1 MRIRNWSQV
10 YLAVSLTTLATL
22 ILELSLTRIFS
33 VIFFYHFAFLAIS
46 VALFGLGLGG
56 VVSYLLAG
64 RKGDLLTRLGILA
77 ALNGVVVVVALKLVL
92 VLGSDVHLWT
102 LAAVYFVSATPFL
115 LAGAVLSMAIADTI
129 ERVDR
134 VYFFDLL
141 GAAAGCLLLIP
152 LLDSLGGPSTL
163 IAAGALFAASSA
175 LWFHLAGARGWRA
188 AGLALSA
195 ALLLLAIV
203 NVKGGVIDLKYA
215 KGKALDKE
223 LFVKWN
229 SFSRIG
235 VNKEDTGELVIKI
248 DADAS
253 TNVVQTDLANL
264 SPSKK
269 QELLFGGPGIPY
281 LLHPAAKTLVIGPG
295 GGEDVFR
302 SLASGSRD
310 VTAVEIN
317 PIIATDIMRGR
328 YKDETYGIYLRPEV
342 RVFVE
347 DGRSFVRRSQEKY
360 DVIQA
365 TLVDTWAST
374 AAGAFALSENNL
386 YTVDAFQ
393 DYLSHLTDGGL
404 LVFTRW
410 GFEPPRESLRLLS
423 LAREALGQLG
433 ESASSRHIIVLRDAA
448 NLNTIGA
455 RDTVLVFRK
464 PLSPDQVAH
473 FRELLQPVPLTQ
485 IYMPGDAAANPFGQL
500 LLSEDPAN
508 FERNYTF
515 DVTPVTDDRPFFF
528 YTTQARDAWGLV
540 SSFIQGSRRQ
550 APKDL
555 KINVAVPLLY
565 GALFVSLIA
574 TTLML
579 VFPPLVL
586 GNRLP
591 RERGVFSFLLF
602 FLAIGTGY
610 ILIEVALIQK
620 FIVFLGHPTY
630 ALVVIVFS
638 MLVFS
643 GIGSYLSSRLL
654 RNTASRLQVVLA
666 VVSLLVILLA
676 LAVRPATAAGMAWPL
691 PLRALITTLMIAPVA
706 FFMGMPFP
714 TGLKLLENLHKPSV
728 RWAWSLNA
736 AASVLGSVGAIFL
749 AIYLGL
755 SQTMIVGG
763 GMYFCALVLVYLG
776 VGDLAPGRTEN
787 IPLAS
792 AVRS

>member
-56 VVSYLLAG
+56 VVSYVLAG

-77 ALNGVVVVVALKLVL
+77 ALNGVVVVVTLKLVL
-92 VLGSDVHLWT
+92 FLGSDVHLWT
-102 LAAVYFVSATPFL
+102 LAAVYFVSALPFL

-163 IAAGALFAASSA
+163 IAAGALFAASSV
-175 LWFHLAGARGWRA
+175 LWFHLAGARGGRA

-203 NVKGGVIDLKYA
+203 NVKGGLIDLKYA

-223 LFVKWN
+223 VFVKWN

-235 VNKEDTGELVIKI
+235 VDREDTGGLDIKI

-253 TNVVQTDLANL
+253 TNVVRQDLANL
-264 SPSKK
+264 TPSKK
-269 QELLFGGPGIPY
+269 QELLFAGPGIPY

-328 YKDETYGIYLRPEV
+328 YKDETHGIYLRPEV
-342 RVFVE
+342 HVFVE

-433 ESASSRHIIVLRDAA
+433 ESESSRHVIVLRDAE

-473 FRELLQPVPLTQ
+473 FRELLQPVQLTQ
-485 IYMPGDAAANPFGQL
+485 IYMPGDTAANPFGQL
-500 LLSEDPAN
+500 LLSDDAAN

-540 SSFIQGSRRQ
+540 RSFIQGNRRQ
-550 APKDL
+550 PKDL

-676 LAVRPATAAGMAWPL
+676 LAVKPATAAGMAWPL
-691 PLRALITTLMIAPVA
+691 PLRALMTTLMIAPVA

-714 TGLKLLENLHKPSV
+714 TGLKLLESLHKPSV

-755 SQTMIVGG
+755 SQTMMVGG
-763 GMYFCALVLVYLG
+763 AMYFGALVLMYVS
-776 VGDLAPGRTEN
+776 VGNLAPRRTES